1 MKSRKV
7 IIIIVMLL
15 FAAAAIIGI
24 CFFNKSQNREGE
36 AACVPL
42 RPSRGDISLVISCNG
57 TIEPRNRL
65 EIKPAISGRVE
76 KILVDEGYNVRAGQ
90 IVAWMSSEE
99 RAALIDAA
107 RAQGKDSVKYWEE
120 TYKPIPLLSPIAGT
134 IIVRDI
140 EPGQSVTSSSVILVV
155 SDRLIVR
162 AVVDET
168 DIGKIRSGQRAR
180 VSLDAY
186 PEVIATG
193 SVVHISY
200 ESTVVN
206 NVTTYEVDIIPE
218 RVPDVF
224 RSGMTA
230 DISIIQTEKK
240 NVMTLPLSAVS
251 RENGRSLVTVV
262 DEKTGRRMAR
272 QVTTGITDDSIIEI
286 VSGLSSGDS
295 VCMASDNLVI
305 PASKNLDSPFLPKRP
320 GKKK

>member
-7 IIIIVMLL
+7 IVIIVMLL

-57 TIEPRNRL
+57 TVEPRNRL

-193 SVVHISY
+193 SVAHISY

-206 NVTTYEVDIIPE
+206 NVDREVDIIPE
-218 RVPDVF
+218 RVPMFQV
-224 RSGMTA
+224 GMIA
-230 DISIIQTEKK
+230 DIGIIRPK

-251 RENGRSLVTVV
+251 RENGRSLVKVV